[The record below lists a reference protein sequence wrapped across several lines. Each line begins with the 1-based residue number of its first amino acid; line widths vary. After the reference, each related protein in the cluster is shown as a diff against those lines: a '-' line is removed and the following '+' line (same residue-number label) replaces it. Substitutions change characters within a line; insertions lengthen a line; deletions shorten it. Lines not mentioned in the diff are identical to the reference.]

1 MERIG
6 SKTVYEGK
14 VASVRIDRF
23 RYGDGSE
30 AEREVVAHPGAVA
43 VVAHDDVHIYLV
55 RQPREAVGEEATL
68 ELPAGK
74 LDVPGEAPLDCARRE
89 LAEEVGLQASE
100 WTELKRFYTS
110 PGFAEEQVTV
120 YLATGLRW
128 VEHRAGPRRA
138 HRGRAVA
145 ARRPRRRDRRV
156 RRREIADR
164 DAGVARHAAVVRLHQ
179 QGARRR
185 GRKPAAWRSP
195 SRSPRY
201 AAPMHASRPWCSTSS
216 PTWSSSAAWP
226 ATRWTPTAPTCCSS
240 APSSPAAGGMP
251 PTSSAPTSRTSW
263 PTSRPAS
270 LRMRTATAVARRAR
284 RRRSAARPPACAR
297 STATCGARSWCRRTR
312 PRP

>member
-43 VVAHDDVHIYLV
+43 MVAHDDVHIYLV

-120 YLATGLRW
+120 YLATSLRW
-128 VEHRAGPRRA
+128 VEHRPDPDERIE
-138 HRGRAVA
+138 VA
-145 ARRPRRRDRRV
+145 PWPLDDLDGAIAECDDAKSLIGMLVLRD
-156 RRREIADR
+156 I
-164 DAGVARHAAVVRLHQ
+164 
-179 QGARRR
+179 
-185 GRKPAAWRSP
+185 
-195 SRSPRY
+195 
-201 AAPMHASRPWCSTSS
+201 
-216 PTWSSSAAWP
+216 
-226 ATRWTPTAPTCCSS
+226 
-240 APSSPAAGGMP
+240 
-251 PTSSAPTSRTSW
+251 
-263 PTSRPAS
+263 
-270 LRMRTATAVARRAR
+270 LR
-284 RRRSAARPPACAR
+284 
-297 STATCGARSWCRRTR
+297 
-312 PRP
+312 